1 MRKFESNVQYTKYL
15 VNKEIAK
22 RYINGEKLEDVVDD
36 IAETIIP
43 GPEPLTR
50 CCIYKERHI
59 VKERAKFAIEPLEGD
74 NVIHL

>member
-50 CCIYKERHI
+50 
-59 VKERAKFAIEPLEGD
+59 
-74 NVIHL
+74 